1 MIDIKNIT
9 KSFGSLQ
16 VLKGIDLHI
25 NRGEVVSIVGPSG
38 AGKTTLLQII
48 GTLDRPDSGS
58 VFVDDI
64 DVTNLSQ
71 KRLSDFR
78 NKHIGFVFQFHQLL
92 PEFTA
97 IENVMI
103 PAYIAGISQRE
114 AKQRAQELL
123 EFMGLN
129 DRASHKP
136 NELSGGEKQ
145 RVAVA
150 RALIN
155 KPAVILADEPSG
167 SLDSKNKEEL
177 HQLFFDLRDKFGQTF
192 VIVTHDEL
200 LASITDRTI
209 HLKDGMLESPIDPIN
224 NTLRV
229 VKRVDFGFYLD
240 GGDEGEI
247 LLPKRYVP
255 KGLNIGDDITVFI
268 YLDQDEKLVAT
279 TQEPLAKVGEFAW
292 LECAWTNEYGAFLN
306 WGLMKDLFCPF
317 REQKQRMQK
326 GQRYYVYIMEDEKTH
341 RLMATAKVE
350 RYQKHDGYQR
360 ALDFS
365 DELLRYLQEHG
376 GHCALGDKSPADEIA
391 ACFGVSK
398 KIYKKA
404 IGDLYRRRLITISD
418 EGIALV

>member
-1 MIDIKNIT
+1 MIKLGD
-9 KSFGSLQ
+9 
-16 VLKGIDLHI
+16 
-25 NRGEVVSIVGPSG
+25 
-38 AGKTTLLQII
+38 
-48 GTLDRPDSGS
+48 
-58 VFVDDI
+58 
-64 DVTNLSQ
+64 
-71 KRLSDFR
+71 
-78 NKHIGFVFQFHQLL
+78 
-92 PEFTA
+92 
-97 IENVMI
+97 
-103 PAYIAGISQRE
+103 Y
-114 AKQRAQELL
+114 
-123 EFMGLN
+123 
-129 DRASHKP
+129 
-136 NELSGGEKQ
+136 
-145 RVAVA
+145 
-150 RALIN
+150 
-155 KPAVILADEPSG
+155 
-167 SLDSKNKEEL
+167 
-177 HQLFFDLRDKFGQTF
+177 
-192 VIVTHDEL
+192 
-200 LASITDRTI
+200 
-209 HLKDGMLESPIDPIN
+209 

-398 KIYKKA
+398 KIFKKA